1 MRFMVEIDAGMEKAN
16 AIDAGGG
23 PGIPAPSQLIT
34 ATALTRTRR
43 ARFSAQ
49 VAVDQHFNA
58 GPRPRD

>member
-34 ATALTRTRR
+34 ATALTSAALDSARR
-43 ARFSAQ
+43 WLW
-49 VAVDQHFNA
+49 DQHFNA

>member
-49 VAVDQHFNA
+49 VAV
-58 GPRPRD
+58 GPAL